1 VDTDMMADVAFR
13 EILGDPEFAFDAD
26 GFAPIR
32 IADRL
37 DGLIRRREDQ
47 SVAEVWFRVAE
58 SDDVGEVV
66 LRELL
71 VLNNGRRRDG
81 DPVFSIDPTTSLLVA
96 AITLE
101 LDRTTI
107 AEAARALERAFQAC
121 DAVQQI
127 IANGDTAPAAHGPAP
142 LQAPASTDFV

>member
-1 VDTDMMADVAFR
+1 
-13 EILGDPEFAFDAD
+13 
-26 GFAPIR
+26 
-32 IADRL
+32 
-37 DGLIRRREDQ
+37 
-47 SVAEVWFRVAE
+47 
-58 SDDVGEVV
+58 